1 MKGFALA
8 AAVLLLLAGGNAIA
22 QQTDESYFNEA
33 VENSDGSASG
43 KLNVLR
49 SEGQL
54 PSMLYHIENDGYFQV
69 FDEQSE
75 QMVSHGIIS
84 SDGKVESKPPGKH
97 VERPGRPTTR
107 RTLGFCALGEAI
119 GLARCAAQC
128 GSNGVQSYSSGICG
142 FQSTCACHVP
152 LPPPVEPTT
161 PPGDFTPPWL
171 TIDNFWNR
179 YNVRDDCIGVLCD
192 SRSPL

>member
-1 MKGFALA
+1 MGLLTGSRNSYDELAPKQCGEKEKHMKGFALA

-97 VERPGRPTTR
+97 VLADLQLEEH
-107 RTLGFCALGEAI
+107 LGSVLWGKQLG
-119 GLARCAAQC
+119 
-128 GSNGVQSYSSGICG
+128 
-142 FQSTCACHVP
+142 
-152 LPPPVEPTT
+152 
-161 PPGDFTPPWL
+161 
-171 TIDNFWNR
+171 
-179 YNVRDDCIGVLCD
+179 
-192 SRSPL
+192 